1 MKAIRLHHIIDLRLE
16 KIPFPELRED
26 HVLLRTASV
35 SICGSDVH
43 YYKEGGTGG
52 SVVEAPFIL
61 GHEFSAYLHPDQ
73 GKPQLVSVDPAV
85 PCGHCEY
92 CLQGNPNFCENLIF
106 AGAEGIDGGMCEYLT
121 WHKSAI
127 FPLPASFS
135 PEQGAM
141 LEPLGVAIHALRLG
155 KVFPGMDVGVF
166 GAGVIGLLTI
176 QMAKLAGAAR
186 IFATDKLAHRLDIA
200 RQIGATHTIQA
211 DGQEAKQILNE
222 TGNRGLD
229 VTFEAAG
236 DDGSAVESAIESSKR
251 GGTTVLIG
259 IPIKDETRF
268 TASIA
273 RRRGMTIKIAR
284 RMKDTYPTA
293 IKLVDGG
300 MIDLDPLMTHRFPP
314 EAFQEAFD
322 TASKREGV
330 KVFINFS
337 S

>member
-1 MKAIRLHHIIDLRLE
+1 MKAIRLHHINDLRLE
-16 KIPFPELRED
+16 QIPFPELTED
-26 HVLLRTASV
+26 QVLLRTASV

-52 SVVEAPFIL
+52 AMIENPLIL
-61 GHEFSAYLHPDQ
+61 GHEFSAYIHPDQ

-85 PCGHCEY
+85 PCGHCEF
-92 CLQGNPNFCENLIF
+92 CHQGNPNFCEHLIF
-106 AGAEGIDGGMCEYLT
+106 AGAEGIDGGMREYLT
-121 WHKSAI
+121 WHKSAL

-155 KVFPGMDVGVF
+155 KIFPGMDVGVF
-166 GAGVIGLLTI
+166 GTGAIGLLTI

-186 IFATDKLAHRLDIA
+186 IFATDKLAHRLHLA
-200 RQIGATHTIQA
+200 RQVGATHTLLA
-211 DGQEAKQILNE
+211 DGYEAKQILKE

-236 DDGSAVESAIESSKR
+236 DDGSAVETSIEASKR
-251 GGTTVLIG
+251 GGTVVLIG

-268 TASIA
+268 TASSA

-293 IKLVDGG
+293 IKLVDSG
-300 MIDLDPLMTHRFPP
+300 MIDLDPLMTHHFAP
-314 EAFQEAFD
+314 EAFQEAFE
-322 TASKREGV
+322 TAYRREGV
-330 KVFINFS
+330 KVFINFAS
-337 S
+337 